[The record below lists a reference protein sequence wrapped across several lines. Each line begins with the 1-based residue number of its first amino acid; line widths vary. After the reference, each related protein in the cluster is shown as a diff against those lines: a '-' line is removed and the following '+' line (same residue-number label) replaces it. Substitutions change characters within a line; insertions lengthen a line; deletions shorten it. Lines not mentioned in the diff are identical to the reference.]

1 MTVREL
7 AEFVLNNDIDTV
19 IAKCEEILNE
29 AEDDGEKSLTRTLAY
44 DDRRMD

>member
-19 IAKCEEILNE
+19 IAKCEEILTE
-29 AEDDGEKSLTRTLAY
+29 VEEDDSEEEIIDEDFSV
-44 DDRRMD
+44 

>member
-7 AEFVLNNDIDTV
+7 AEFVLNHDIDTV

-29 AEDDGEKSLTRTLAY
+29 EEEEDEEE
-44 DDRRMD
+44 